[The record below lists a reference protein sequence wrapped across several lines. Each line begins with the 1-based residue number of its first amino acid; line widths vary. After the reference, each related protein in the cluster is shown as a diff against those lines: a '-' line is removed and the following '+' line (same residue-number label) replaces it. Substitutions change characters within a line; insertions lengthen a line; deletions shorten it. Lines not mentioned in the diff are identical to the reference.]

1 MRDTLKCMFI
11 LKVLRTC
18 AGLNYLGEKRF
29 REAANNGNFEVIEN
43 LIAEGV
49 AVSCADSKKRTA
61 LHFAASKGD
70 VPTVRVLLSHGA
82 NPNSQDVNGNT
93 PLHLAA
99 CASHIKIVTMLA
111 EHGELYNPCFN

>member
-1 MRDTLKCMFI
+1 MFKCMLFI

-29 REAANNGNFEVIEN
+29 REAANNGNFEMVEN

-49 AVSCADSKKRTA
+49 SVSCADSKKRTA

-70 VPTVRVLLSHGA
+70 VPTVRLLLSHGA
-82 NPNSQDVNGNT
+82 NPDLQDVNGNT

-99 CASHIKIVTMLA
+99 CASHIRVVTMLA
-111 EHGELYNPCFN
+111 EHGTFHQ